1 MFTIK
6 ENVQDELIINKSKF
20 LTYVYKINSVECV
33 INNLNNLKK
42 IHKDANH
49 YCYAYSLK
57 NIKKAS
63 DDGEPLH
70 TAGLPILNV
79 IENKKLDN
87 VLVVVVRYF
96 GGIKLGAGGL
106 VRAYTNATKNAL
118 IKAEITP
125 IKEIKKVRITFDYN
139 NVSNVNYLLKD
150 NKITYK
156 EYDDNVIYEFEY
168 EENKFPKQ
176 LDNYIINKTNL

>member
-33 INNLNNLKK
+33 MNNLNHLKK

-106 VRAYTNATKNAL
+106 VRAYTNATSKAL

-139 NVSNVNYLLKD
+139 NVNNVNYLLKD

-168 EENKFPKQ
+168 EENKFPEQ
-176 LDNYIINKTNL
+176 LNNYIINKTNL

>member
-20 LTYVYKINSVECV
+20 LTYVYKINNAKEV
-33 INNLNNLKK
+33 INYLNQLKK
-42 IHKDANH
+42 AHKDASH

-106 VRAYTNATKNAL
+106 VRAYTNATSNAL

-125 IKEIKKVRITFDYN
+125 IKEIKKVRIIFDYN
-139 NVSNVNYLLKD
+139 NVNNVNYLLKD

-168 EENKFPKQ
+168 EENKFPEQ
-176 LDNYIINKTNL
+176 LNNYIINKTNL

>member
-33 INNLNNLKK
+33 MNNLNNLKK
-42 IHKDANH
+42 IHKDASH

-106 VRAYTNATKNAL
+106 VRAYTNATSNAL

-139 NVSNVNYLLKD
+139 NVNNVNYLLKD

-168 EENKFPKQ
+168 EENKFPEQ
-176 LDNYIINKTNL
+176 LNNYIINKTNL

>member
-6 ENVQDELIINKSKF
+6 ENVQDELIINKSRF

-33 INNLNNLKK
+33 MDNLNNLKK

-106 VRAYTNATKNAL
+106 VRAYTSATKNAL
-118 IKAEITP
+118 IKAEITT

-139 NVSNVNYLLKD
+139 NVNNVNYLLKD

-168 EENKFPKQ
+168 EENKFPEQ
-176 LDNYIINKTNL
+176 LNNYIINKTNL

>member
-33 INNLNNLKK
+33 MNNLNNLKK
-42 IHKDANH
+42 IHKDASH

-139 NVSNVNYLLKD
+139 NVNNVNYLLKD

-156 EYDDNVIYEFEY
+156 EYDDNVVYEFEY

>member
-33 INNLNNLKK
+33 MNNLTHLKK

-139 NVSNVNYLLKD
+139 NVNNVNYLLKD

-168 EENKFPKQ
+168 EENKFPEQ
-176 LDNYIINKTNL
+176 LNNYIINKTNL